1 MATLFILDR
10 LKQMKCDNL
19 LNSSI
24 RNCENQK
31 IREIKHIHERTT
43 HLHLR
48 LPAFWYSFAF
58 ISWERKI
65 TFPCSV
71 FSSLLIIPH
80 LPRFL
85 LLTKLN
91 KTHPVLAMKPQHLCH
106 RWKWINNFVFFST
119 WLCNKQHI
127 FTCYVL
133 LHIIVFSLRL
143 ENWQ

>member
-19 LNSSI
+19 LNSFI

-31 IREIKHIHERTT
+31 IRELKHIHERTT

-65 TFPCSV
+65 TFPCS
-71 FSSLLIIPH
+71 
-80 LPRFL
+80 
-85 LLTKLN
+85 
-91 KTHPVLAMKPQHLCH
+91 M
-106 RWKWINNFVFFST
+106 FST
-119 WLCNKQHI
+119 CSLFLICPGFYFSQNWTKHI
-127 FTCYVL
+127 QYWQWSHNICATDESESTILYFSVFDFVINSIFLHVMCYC
-133 LHIIVFSLRL
+133 I
-143 ENWQ
+143 